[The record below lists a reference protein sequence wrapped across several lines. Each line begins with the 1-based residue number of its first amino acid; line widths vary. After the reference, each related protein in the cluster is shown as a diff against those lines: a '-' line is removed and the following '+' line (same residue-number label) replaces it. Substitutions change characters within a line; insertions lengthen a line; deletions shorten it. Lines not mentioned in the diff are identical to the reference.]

1 MRSGVQ
7 GLNALFSQMRRQTRL
22 LKLSRS
28 FGLAVALFAV
38 LSLGL
43 GIGFWHI
50 DAPGTESTCPICHV
64 AYSPAMPG
72 APVQVPTTLAA
83 VASLAVPQIRDVL
96 PAPAA
101 PNAPPRAPPI

>member
-1 MRSGVQ
+1 
-7 GLNALFSQMRRQTRL
+7 MRRQTRL

-28 FGLAVALFAV
+28 LGLAAALFAV

-64 AYSPAMPG
+64 AYSPAVPG
-72 APVQVPTTLAA
+72 APVQVRTTLVA
-83 VASLAVPQIRDVL
+83 VASLAVPQIRDV
-96 PAPAA
+96 PPSPST
-101 PNAPPRAPPI
+101 PNAPPRAPPV